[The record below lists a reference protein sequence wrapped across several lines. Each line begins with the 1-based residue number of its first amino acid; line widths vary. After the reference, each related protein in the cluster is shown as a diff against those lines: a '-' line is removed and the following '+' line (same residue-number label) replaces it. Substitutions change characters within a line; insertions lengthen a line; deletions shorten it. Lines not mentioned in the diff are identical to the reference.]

1 MTDLV
6 TLAGAIEDVDALGKQ
21 INNLLMTTVMSVMVT
36 AAVIVTWRATK
47 SVIAAGVAF
56 LGGVALWFVVMNA
69 PAFRDSVGDN
79 LKPSAAAAPV
89 AGAGESGGFGAGGLG
104 PGGGR

>member
-21 INNLLMTTVMSVMVT
+21 LNTLLMTTVMAVMVT
-36 AAVIVTWRATK
+36 LAVIATWRTTK

-56 LGGVALWFVVMNA
+56 LGGVALWFVVSNA
-69 PAFRDSVGDN
+69 PAFRDSVGEN
-79 LKPSAAAAPV
+79 LKPSAAPAPV
-89 AGAGESGGFGAGGLG
+89 VQVAGSGAVDGLARFGAG
-104 PGGGR
+104 R